1 VPFYREGRRAPTLE
15 ERKRGTEFPVCQGL
29 EMLVAERVD
38 ERALRRRD
46 GDASEDDATDADGSK
61 GARDGARRGGGTRER
76 ERGASAALERFNRS
90 AGKITA
96 NMRRHAKFIGDGAY
110 SLFFA
115 GGRRS

>member
-1 VPFYREGRRAPTLE
+1 VPFYAEGRRAPTLE

-29 EMLVAERVD
+29 EVLVAERVN
-38 ERALRRRD
+38 ERAARRGD
-46 GDASEDDATDADGSK
+46 GDASEDDATDAAMRK
-61 GARDGARRGGGTRER
+61 RVGAREIRETRER
-76 ERGASAALERFNRS
+76 ELGASAALERFNRS
-90 AGKITA
+90 AGKISA